1 MKPLKNRYSLTL
13 DEDVA
18 EKIKEM
24 AENDDRSFSQYINI
38 ILKDWIKSQESGR
51 NEQIKQKYRSWRY
64 FFRVYG
70 IDIFVNI
77 ISKLGATPE
86 QGCGEYQQPSPA
98 ATPSQKHLKG
108 AENLAH
114 L

>member
-38 ILKDWIKSQESGR
+38 ILKEWIKAQESDR
-51 NEQIKQKYRSWRY
+51 NEQITIEVSQMAVLFSCPDDCCY
-64 FFRVYG
+64 FQ
-70 IDIFVNI
+70 NI
-77 ISKLGATPE
+77 NSKLRVALK
-86 QGCGEYQQPSPA
+86 QGIPGIR
-98 ATPSQKHLKG
+98 
-108 AENLAH
+108 
-114 L
+114 